1 MVNNVKALI
10 NITVLPTIKHRQS
23 YLKPYI
29 RKFINLTTNDM
40 HCMKKVKFIWYLL
53 TIVPIALLILG
64 YIFPSQFFGSQETI
78 RDFVNQFGI
87 FAPIAFIVIQILQVV
102 ITPFSHYAVSIAG
115 GFIFG
120 TWLGFIYNWIG
131 RVIGTAIAFYLGR
144 YLGRKIIK
152 HVVKEETIKKYD
164 HYFEKGK
171 ILLFLAYFL
180 PLFPD
185 DELSY
190 LAGFSAISPRVFLPL
205 MAIGHLSG
213 SLSLAYL
220 GNGIQSFKE
229 PLFIILSLITL
240 VGGIWFVWHY
250 RKVMNSKHKV

>member
-1 MVNNVKALI
+1 
-10 NITVLPTIKHRQS
+10 
-23 YLKPYI
+23 
-29 RKFINLTTNDM
+29 
-40 HCMKKVKFIWYLL
+40 MKKVKLIWYLL
-53 TIVPIALLILG
+53 TFIPIVLLILG
-64 YIFPSQFFGSQETI
+64 YIFPSQFFGNQETI

-87 FAPIAFIVIQILQVV
+87 FAPLAFILLQIVQVV

-120 TWLGFIYNWIG
+120 TWWGFLYNWIG

-164 HYFEKGK
+164 YYFDKGK
-171 ILLFLAYFL
+171 LLLFLAYFL

-190 LAGFSAISPRVFLPL
+190 LAGLSSINSKTFLSL
-205 MAIGHLSG
+205 MIIGHISG

-220 GNGIQSFKE
+220 GNGIQSIKE
-229 PLFIILSLITL
+229 PLFIFLSLITL
-240 VGGIWFVWHY
+240 VGGLWFVLHY
-250 RKVMNSKHKV
+250 RKI

>member
-1 MVNNVKALI
+1 
-10 NITVLPTIKHRQS
+10 
-23 YLKPYI
+23 
-29 RKFINLTTNDM
+29 
-40 HCMKKVKFIWYLL
+40 MKKIKIGWYLL
-53 TIVPIALLILG
+53 TFIPIAILIIG
-64 YIFPSQFFGSQETI
+64 YFFPSQFFGSQEII
-78 RDFVNQFGI
+78 RTFVSQFGI
-87 FAPIAFIVIQILQVV
+87 FAPIAFILLQILQVV

-120 TWLGFIYNWIG
+120 VWQGFIYNWIG

-171 ILLFLAYFL
+171 LLLFLAYFL

-190 LAGFSAISPRVFLPL
+190 LAGFSAISPKVFLPL
-205 MAIGHLSG
+205 MAIGHISG
-213 SLSLAYL
+213 SLSLAYI
-220 GNGIQSFKE
+220 GSGIKSVKE

-240 VGGIWFVWHY
+240 IGGIWFIWHFN
-250 RKVMNSKHKV
+250 KVKKSNIT

>member
-1 MVNNVKALI
+1 MKR
-10 NITVLPTIKHRQS
+10 IK
-23 YLKPYI
+23 I
-29 RKFINLTTNDM
+29 G
-40 HCMKKVKFIWYLL
+40 WYLL
-53 TIVPIALLILG
+53 TFIPIVLLILG
-64 YIFPSQFFGSQETI
+64 YIFPSQFFGNQETI
-78 RDFVNQFGI
+78 RNFVDQFGI
-87 FAPIAFIVIQILQVV
+87 FSPLAFIILQILQVI

-120 TWLGFIYNWIG
+120 VWQGFIYNWIG

-152 HVVKEETIKKYD
+152 RVVKEETIKKYD

-180 PLFPD
+180 PIFPD

-190 LAGFSAISPRVFLPL
+190 LAGFSAISPRIFLPL
-205 MAIGHLSG
+205 MAIGHISG

-220 GNGIQSFKE
+220 GSGIKSIKE
-229 PLFIILSLITL
+229 PLFIILSLVTL
-240 VGGIWFVWHY
+240 IGGIWFVCHY
-250 RKVMNSKHKV
+250 RKVKKDTIL